1 MPRPRLLTDEQRTA
15 LGQRQ
20 ARLEQVVTDGS
31 GSVEAGWAW
40 YDRRQGVAAW
50 GFRNLDSGQRTVV
63 LLRSSYY
70 FGGAYWPLYC
80 SNARF
85 GTSFLADDT
94 SPPALP
100 ERGVPRNSPPLG
112 LVHFDGPERTIAC
125 FVLTLSPGQAWAVL
139 EGGFSAASPP
149 SGAAL
154 YDVTALSPGEFCV
167 TYDPRVVG
175 DWAAQ
180 TRSSLGA
187 YSPNPSTFRTWLFQA
202 EGTAPYRRLFPEE
215 SVAPGRCPQTPAPT
229 TPPSPSAGAAEA
241 SNETGGL
248 FPPVFPDV
256 LSPPL
261 NP

>member
-1 MPRPRLLTDEQRTA
+1 MARPRLLTEEQRTA

-40 YDRRQGVAAW
+40 YDRRQGVVAW
-50 GFRNLDSGQRTVV
+50 GFRNLDSGQRSVV
-63 LLRSSYY
+63 LLRDSYY
-70 FGGAYWPLYC
+70 FGGAYWPVYC
-80 SNARF
+80 STALF
-85 GTSFLADDT
+85 GVSFLASET
-94 SPPALP
+94 VPPPLP

-125 FVLTLSPGQAWAVL
+125 FVFTLSPGQAWAVL

-154 YDVTALSPGEFCV
+154 YDVTRLSPGDFCL
-167 TYDPRVVG
+167 TYDPRVVR
-175 DWAAQ
+175 DWAGQ
-180 TRSSLGA
+180 TGSRLDA
-187 YSPNPSTFRTWLFQA
+187 YSPNPSSFRTWLFQA
-202 EGTAPYRRLFPEE
+202 EGAAPYRRLFPDE
-215 SVAPGRCPQTPAPT
+215 SVSPGKCPETPAATVPP
-229 TPPSPSAGAAEA
+229 PPSAATA
-241 SNETGGL
+241 ITTETGGL